1 MVLTGD
7 LSSAA
12 QVLATLSSQ
21 SANQE
26 DSSWF
31 SPSACAEAI
40 APPASFQAALTS
52 PLAEEEVWQEVG
64 DVLVELIL
72 RRQQHGLVVDEEE
85 QQVEEEEQDNA
96 NDHHS
101 IGGNAVLLRGD
112 SILAVERLQEIAEA
126 SPDAEALGKRGTC
139 LELAILVLE
148 SVRGTSCQACRLRP
162 RVARS
167 SDEAEHRW
175 AQQQANSQKGQKG
188 HAGAST
194 AHRHGCLRSALR
206 HNG

>member
-1 MVLTGD
+1 MRGNTSKEQAQKN
-7 LSSAA
+7 LSVGPGRPSLSLRLGQRRLLAA
-12 QVLATLSSQ
+12 HEEQ
-21 SANQE
+21 
-26 DSSWF
+26 
-31 SPSACAEAI
+31 
-40 APPASFQAALTS
+40 S
-52 PLAEEEVWQEVG
+52 PLAEEKVRQEVSH
-64 DVLVELIL
+64 VLIKLIL
-72 RRQQHGLVVDEEE
+72 RGQEHGLVVDQQE

-96 NDHHS
+96 NDHHGVGRDA
-101 IGGNAVLLRGD
+101 ILLCSN
-112 SILAVERLQEIAEA
+112 SILAVERLQEIAQT